1 MDNLIQKSIE
11 SFEERTLTS
20 FKPRKEFYET
30 LGINRIRFWQ
40 LVKGTKD
47 PKVDEAESI
56 ANYFGFPAA
65 NFFNQTTEAQAIR

>member
-11 SFEERTLTS
+11 TFEERTLTS

-40 LVKGTKD
+40 LAKGKKE
-47 PKVDEAESI
+47 PNVDEAESI
-56 ANYFGFPAA
+56 ANYFGFSVL
-65 NFFNQTTEAQAIR
+65 NFFNQTPKAQA